1 MADGAVPEGKGRQ
14 GKCLMGCFVLDACVE
29 KSGGVGVG
37 SGSDAGC
44 GGVRAGLRGGGAPF
58 WRIDGEKSGSVAGLS
73 GRGAEK
79 SGAGAGPRGGVAGL
93 GGIDGE
99 KSGIDAGLSGGVGV
113 ERGLGAGWGA
123 DCGSEWG
130 VLGVRGVGGG
140 METFGGSGAP
150 LPGPPPRAGEGDK
163 RGRQAGAGVSVC
175 RVRRLP

>member
-1 MADGAVPEGKGRQ
+1 MDGAVPEGKGRRRE
-14 GKCLMGCFVLDACVE
+14 CLRGCFVLGARVE
-29 KSGGVGVG
+29 KSGGVEVG

-58 WRIDGEKSGSVAGLS
+58 WCIDGEKSGSVAGLS
-73 GRGAEK
+73 GRDAEK
-79 SGAGAGPRGGVAGL
+79 SGAGAGSRGGVAGL

-99 KSGIDAGLSGGVGV
+99 ESGVDGGLSGGGGV
-113 ERGLGAGWGA
+113 ERGLGAGWGG

-163 RGRQAGAGVSVC
+163 RRTSGSGG
-175 RVRRLP
+175 